1 MDSPRGPIWFATS
14 PSSHRRGAE
23 LVRRI
28 AELTAE
34 GDLPDLD
41 LRGGGVQVRPGS
53 SAWSIGSPASSIGA
67 AGAADA
73 AAAELGLVADDAS
86 AQTVG
91 LVVDTTDPSALVPFW
106 RTLLGY
112 DDADPLRRDPRFTFS
127 RVPEHRPL
135 RNRLHV
141 DVAVPAALAIER
153 LERLRASGRVSPG
166 EGGYH
171 ALVTD
176 ADGNEADLLPVTP
189 DGDRL
194 DGDGVDGDG
203 LEDWR
208 VLFEAA
214 VFYPTSDRSRT
225 VELVMA
231 AAAAAD
237 TAGVPLLIDVRPAGV
252 RIGSGKDLW
261 EDERF
266 PAVARQVQ
274 AAARGLGLR
283 ADPAPLRFVQI
294 GFDAV
299 DVPVVREFWR
309 LALRYDE
316 DPRPYVTDINHP
328 HHLGPTVFVS
338 QMEASD
344 HARRAQRNRL
354 HLDLLVP
361 ADQVSSR
368 VDVALAAGG
377 RRVSDAAAGRVT
389 VADPEGNE
397 LSIIAAG

>member
-14 PSSHRRGAE
+14 PSSHRHGAE

-28 AELTAE
+28 AELTPE

-41 LRGGGVQVRPGS
+41 LRGGGVQVGPRSPVP
-53 SAWSIGSPASSIGA
+53 SIGSPAPSSGA
-67 AGAADA
+67 PGAVDA
-73 AAAELGLVADDAS
+73 AAAELGLVADDTS

-91 LVVDTTDPSALVPFW
+91 LVVDTTDPSAVVPFW

-127 RVPEHRPL
+127 TVPEHRPL

-153 LERLRASGRVSPG
+153 MERLRASGRVSPG

-194 DGDGVDGDG
+194 DGDGV
-203 LEDWR
+203 EDWR
-208 VLFEAA
+208 VLFEAV
-214 VFYPTSDRSRT
+214 VFYPISDRSRT

-283 ADPAPLRFVQI
+283 ADPAPLRFLQI

-309 LALRYDE
+309 LALRYVE

-328 HHLGPTVFVS
+328 HRLGPTLFVS

-361 ADQVSSR
+361 ADQVGSR
-368 VDVALAAGG
+368 VDLALAAGG
-377 RRVSDAAAGRVT
+377 RRVSDAAAGGVT

-397 LSIIAAG
+397 LSIIAVG